1 MKISEGVTLCCD
13 LHDEETS
20 YVEIR
25 RNSLYKGSKLGR
37 KLVNLRHR
45 KSSMARS
52 RP

>member
-1 MKISEGVTLCCD
+1 MHEWSLALLID

-45 KSSMARS
+45 KSSMAGS